1 MSAAIQIAQPDLRNE
16 LINWRERLEAS
27 AKDSAD
33 TFELNGLLREVK
45 AAIERLSRPE
55 SYGICQVCHDL
66 IGQAAMSADPLA
78 KTCLSCFTPEQLA
91 ELEEDL
97 DRAWLIQGELLP
109 KQDLKFN
116 GWEVSYRYQPAGP
129 VSGDYCD
136 LVATEKGDLYFLIGD
151 VSGKGVAASLLMGR
165 LHAIF
170 RSLIGAGFGVAQ
182 LVERANQVF
191 AETTMRPYYATLVC
205 GKATADGEV
214 EICNAGHCPPL
225 LLQDGAVSQIDP
237 TGLPVGMFCEERY
250 TTSRVTIGKGSRLLL
265 YTDGLSEARDAQSIE
280 YGDARMRSTLV
291 ESHQLPAAALVGKL
305 LEDVQTHVSGL
316 PITDDLTVMA
326 IEMVGHD
333 RREHIS

>member
-1 MSAAIQIAQPDLRNE
+1 MSAAIQVDQPDLRNE
-16 LINWRERLEAS
+16 LINWRERLEAT
-27 AKDSAD
+27 AKDSTEA
-33 TFELNGLLREVK
+33 FELNGLLREVK
-45 AAIERLSRPE
+45 AAIERLSRPD

-66 IGQAAMSADPLA
+66 IGQAAMNADPLA
-78 KTCLSCFTPEQLA
+78 KTCLSCFTPEQLV
-91 ELEEDL
+91 ELEKDL

-116 GWEVSYRYQPAGP
+116 GWEVSYRYRPAGP

-136 LVATEKGDLYFLIGD
+136 LVATENGDLYFLIGD

-170 RSLIGAGFGVAQ
+170 RSLISAGFGVAQ
-182 LVERANQVF
+182 LVERANQIF

-225 LLQDGAVSQIDP
+225 LLQDGTVSQIDP
-237 TGLPVGMFCEERY
+237 TGLPVGMFCQERY
-250 TTSRVTIGKGSRLLL
+250 TTSRVRIGKGSQLLL
-265 YTDGLSEARDAQSIE
+265 YTDGLSEARDGQSIE
-280 YGDARMRSTLV
+280 YGDARMRSLLV

-305 LEDVQTHVSGL
+305 LEDVHDHVSGL

-326 IEMVGHD
+326 IEMVGH
-333 RREHIS
+333 